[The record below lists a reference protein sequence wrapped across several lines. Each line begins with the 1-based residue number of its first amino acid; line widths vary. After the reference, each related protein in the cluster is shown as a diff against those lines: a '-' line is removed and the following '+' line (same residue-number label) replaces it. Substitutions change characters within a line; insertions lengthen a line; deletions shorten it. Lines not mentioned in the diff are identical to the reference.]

1 MLSYGIGAR
10 TVEGDGP
17 ACNVFSMTGDFM
29 DPFID
34 GEEQLINSYSG
45 TLKTVKLAV
54 PVNFNDIIKLVC
66 DLAQT
71 PFQNIKQIHNYYVL
85 VIVMAGVIDDFQA
98 ALNQILR
105 AAHLPVSV
113 MIIKV
118 GASQEENDSNNLK
131 MLSEQA
137 FAECERDFID
147 VLNYEKYKK
156 GNGNT
161 TVMLSQQLEY
171 DLIRNI
177 PKQVEKFFELQHFE
191 VDSPK
196 STVLSINK

>member
-10 TVEGDGP
+10 TVEGEGP
-17 ACNVFSMTGDFM
+17 ACNVFSMTGNFT

-34 GEEQLINSYSG
+34 CEEQLINSYSG
-45 TLKTVKLAV
+45 TLKSVKLAL
-54 PVNFNDIIKLVC
+54 PINFNDIIKLVC
-66 DLAQT
+66 DLAQIE
-71 PFQNIKQIHNYYVL
+71 FSFASDIKQIQNYYVL

-113 MIIKV
+113 TIIKV

-131 MLSEQA
+131 MLSEKA

-147 VLNYEKYKK
+147 VLNCERYKK
-156 GNGNT
+156 KDG
-161 TVMLSQQLEY
+161 
-171 DLIRNI
+171 
-177 PKQVEKFFELQHFE
+177 
-191 VDSPK
+191 
-196 STVLSINK
+196 